1 MVGSRRL
8 RIEGRDINPAGTTKA
23 TAVTW
28 LCRHLGVPLTAAAAF
43 GDGRNDR
50 DMVATVGR
58 GVAMA
63 NAHPSVLAVAAC
75 VAPHHDDDGVARV
88 LEEWLSSG
96 SW

>member
-1 MVGSRRL
+1 
-8 RIEGRDINPAGTTKA
+8 
-23 TAVTW
+23 
-28 LCRHLGVPLTAAAAF
+28 
-43 GDGRNDR
+43 
-50 DMVATVGR
+50 
-58 GVAMA
+58 MA